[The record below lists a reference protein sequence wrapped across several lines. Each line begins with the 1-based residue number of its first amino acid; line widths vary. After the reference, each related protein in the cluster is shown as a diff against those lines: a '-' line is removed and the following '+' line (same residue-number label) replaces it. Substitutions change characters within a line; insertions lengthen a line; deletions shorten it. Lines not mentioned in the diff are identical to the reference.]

1 MYLPAG
7 LVFNDG
13 VAYDNVNIGLMGLAA
28 ERDMQSNRNAL
39 ESVAALGD
47 TIGQLLKGQ
56 AGKEMARIVQ
66 QGAASQI
73 SEGIGGGMSGALR
86 VKANPHTRVLFGSV
100 PVRTFEFAFTFL
112 PTSLK
117 EAEAIHNIIK
127 SFRTELYPMGIAEAD
142 NTFFGYKYPDTYQI
156 KFLYN
161 NDEIKNA
168 PKIID
173 CYLQSVNTNYNPNE
187 MAFYKLKK
195 PTTVNGE
202 EGEGDGDVK
211 FSEITMSLSFI
222 EERTLF
228 KQDIEAHYQ
237 DKRLEEMT

>member
-1 MYLPAG
+1 
-7 LVFNDG
+7 
-13 VAYDNVNIGLMGLAA
+13 
-28 ERDMQSNRNAL
+28 
-39 ESVAALGD
+39 
-47 TIGQLLKGQ
+47 
-56 AGKEMARIVQ
+56 
-66 QGAASQI
+66 
-73 SEGIGGGMSGALR
+73 
-86 VKANPHTRVLFGSV
+86 
-100 PVRTFEFAFTFL
+100 
-112 PTSLK
+112 
-117 EAEAIHNIIK
+117 
-127 SFRTELYPMGIAEAD
+127 MGIAEAD
-142 NTFFGYKYPDTYQI
+142 NTFFGYRYPDTYQI

-228 KQDIEAHYQ
+228 KQDIEAHYRGE
-237 DKRLEEMT
+237 RL